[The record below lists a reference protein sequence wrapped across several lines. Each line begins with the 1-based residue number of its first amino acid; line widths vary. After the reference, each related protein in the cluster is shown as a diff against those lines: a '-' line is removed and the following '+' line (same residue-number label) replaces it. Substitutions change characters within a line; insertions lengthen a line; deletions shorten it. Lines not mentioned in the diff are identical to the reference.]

1 VTRQNR
7 TTTVMH
13 PMFVTFETDAGDL
26 LTEEQD
32 GKRRARPGAADQPGP
47 CGSPPLT
54 RIARPPP
61 DG

>member
-1 VTRQNR
+1 
-7 TTTVMH
+7 
-13 PMFVTFETDAGDL
+13 MFVTFETDAGDL
-26 LTEEQD
+26 LTEELD
-32 GKRRARPGAADQPGP
+32 GTRRARPGAADQPGP